1 MIFYPFYAG
10 TTPICED
17 IGRQLLCY
25 GRRLPLHELEARI
38 NNVTAENIR
47 NVCRKYF
54 VNRSP
59 ALAAIGPIE
68 QFPKYDKIRDR
79 MSL

>member
-1 MIFYPFYAG
+1 M
-10 TTPICED
+10 
-17 IGRQLLCY
+17 CY